1 MMKMLAAS
9 VLCFYFCDSLFLSRH
24 TFCVCVCTVPH
35 FSLDMFV
42 ISQDFETIYIR
53 KKEHWNAYT
62 TEYFIDVDDIIAMLE
77 KDGKVVVDQKHMMSV
92 LYGSMH
98 CSNCGTLLGNVGDVK
113 RHVKTGCLE
122 RILPPKIK
130 ARPSEPSSTQ
140 DVSRSG
146 RKRSTSRERR
156 RRERSRSRSRSR
168 SRGERVKHSYSS
180 SSDSDSDS
188 GRRRRRRRHHSSSS
202 SESRSSSDSDSDDR
216 GKHGSRYSRRDNKER
231 RRHARHR

>member
-1 MMKMLAAS
+1 MWGENCLLQAS
-9 VLCFYFCDSLFLSRH
+9 YVFILVTHLFLFPTH
-24 TFCVCVCTVPH
+24 THALFCTVPH

-62 TEYFIDVDDIIAMLE
+62 TEYFIDVDSIIAILE
-77 KDGKVVVDQKHMMSV
+77 KDGKVVIDQKHMMSV

-98 CSNCGTLLGNVGDVK
+98 CPNCGTQLGNVGDVK

-130 ARPSEPSSTQ
+130 AQPSELSSTQ
-140 DVSRSG
+140 DVSRSS
-146 RKRSTSRERR
+146 RKRSTSHERR
-156 RRERSRSRSRSR
+156 RRERSRSRSRT
-168 SRGERVKHSYSS
+168 RGERVQHSYSS
-180 SSDSDSDS
+180 SSESDTDRD
-188 GRRRRRRRHHSSSS
+188 RRRRSHRHHSSSS
-202 SESRSSSDSDSDDR
+202 SESRSSSESDSDER
-216 GKHGSRYSRRDNKER
+216 GKHGSSRSRRGSKER